1 MAYGAGE
8 DTLTIAGS
16 RGESSPVRVMT
27 WSGSGANVI
36 GVVIGVAILL
46 AAAAPVR
53 AEQTPAE
60 ASAAPTLQAVTP
72 AEFGAGDTIT
82 ITGTDFVE
90 GDVVMLDAIAL
101 EEVKITAGSISATV
115 PLKTKSAKKLLLK
128 RAKKKVAELAVTGFV
143 KAPALTSASPKFAAP
158 GEVVTLKGKNL
169 DRVTTLTLA
178 GAPVKV
184 DELGAT
190 SLRFTAPAGTTGPL
204 AVTSV
209 GGEAALKKDY
219 EIFYAPALTAVSPT
233 AAFEGDS
240 VALTG
245 AHLEAAKFK
254 LGSKPLKA
262 GEQGETKA
270 TVTIAKGAKSG
281 DLKAEARKKGSA
293 VAFTVHPTPGLTTV
307 PKEVGAPGTLK
318 ISGKNL
324 DAVTTWRLGQ
334 VSLQPEAPASK
345 SKVTLTLPDDAPT
358 DQPLVAVSQG
368 REFASKKPVAVI
380 KTPVVEAM
388 SYWTG
393 PEGKG
398 VEGEIRGRELTDKT
412 KFTLAGKSVKTSY
425 VGPTRVTFALLKAPK
440 AAEQPLQ
447 AKTGKYKGPALTVDG
462 AAGGYSAGPARLA
475 EILAA
480 GGAGYTA
487 AAVEADLE
495 VSRRQEGRGA
505 EPLKAL
511 GRAATG
517 PEGQA
522 DAAAAGRQLALDLR
536 RFTVAQVALCAQM
549 TAGKTQAQADANAD
563 LGDALRASQKHAQL
577 LVVQLRDLWS
587 GLPLAATASDAGTGL
602 AEVDAEIAAA
612 TAARAQVD
620 AACKNKFVASGKL
633 LSEAGA
639 VAKVDVSKHYA
650 EAIEAAFTTVLAQG
664 KTWPAVEAEVTG
676 RLAALPAGRKKV
688 WQDVLKASKQ
698 AVEGGAAATTGK
710 GARGDKHVEPQ
721 GKPKTNTGKGKGK

>member
-1 MAYGAGE
+1 MIVAA
-8 DTLTIAGS
+8 
-16 RGESSPVRVMT
+16 
-27 WSGSGANVI
+27 
-36 GVVIGVAILL
+36 IGVAIWLGG
-46 AAAAPVR
+46 AAPAR
-53 AEQTPAE
+53 AEPPPATETPA
-60 ASAAPTLQAVTP
+60 APSLQGIAP
-72 AEFGAGDTIT
+72 AEFGAGATIT
-82 ITGTDFVE
+82 ITGSNFAE
-90 GDVVMLDAIAL
+90 GDAVLIDAIAL
-101 EEVKITAGSISATV
+101 EDVTVAPGSITATV
-115 PLKTKSAKKLLLK
+115 PVKTKSAKKLILK
-128 RAKKKVAELAVTGFV
+128 RAKKKVAELAITGFV

-204 AVTSV
+204 AVKSV

-219 EIFYAPALTAVSPT
+219 EIFYAPVLTAASPA

-240 VALTG
+240 VTLTG
-245 AHLEAAKFK
+245 AHLGAAKFK

-262 GEQGETKA
+262 SEQGEAEA

-293 VAFTVHPTPGLTTV
+293 VAFTVHPTPALTTV
-307 PKEVGAPGTLK
+307 PKEVGGPGTLK
-318 ISGKNL
+318 VSGKNL
-324 DAVTTWRLGQ
+324 DFVTTWRLGQ
-334 VSLQPEAPASK
+334 VTLTPEAPAGK
-345 SKVTLTLPDDAPT
+345 SKVALTLPDSAPT

-368 REFASKKPVAVI
+368 REFASKKPIAVV

-388 SYWTG
+388 SYWPG

-412 KFTLAGKSVKTSY
+412 RFTLAGKSMKTSF
-425 VGPTRVTFALLKAPK
+425 VDPTKVTFALTKAPK
-440 AAEQPLQ
+440 AAEQALQ

-462 AAGGYSAGPARLA
+462 AAEGYSAGPARLG

-480 GGAGYTA
+480 GGSGYTLA
-487 AAVEADLE
+487 AIDADLE
-495 VSRRQEGRGA
+495 VSRRQPGRGT

-522 DAAAAGRQLALDLR
+522 DVAAAGRRIALDLR

-549 TAGKTQAQADANAD
+549 TAGKTPAQAEANAA
-563 LGDALRASQKHAQL
+563 LGDALRASQKHMLAL
-577 LVVQLRDLWS
+577 AGQLRDLWS
-587 GLPLAATASDAGTGL
+587 GLPLAATASDASTGL
-602 AEVDAEIAAA
+602 ADVDAEVAAA
-612 TAARAQVD
+612 AAARAQVE
-620 AACKNKFVASGKL
+620 AACKNKFVGSGKL

-639 VAKVDVSKHYA
+639 VARVDLPALYG
-650 EAIEAAFTTVLAQG
+650 EAIKGAFAAVLAAG
-664 KTWPAVEAEVTG
+664 KTWPAVEGEVTP
-676 RLAALPAGRKKV
+676 RLGGLPPARKKL
-688 WQDVLKASKQ
+688 WQDVLKASKS

-721 GKPKTNTGKGKGK
+721 GKPKGDTGKGKGKAG

>member
-1 MAYGAGE
+1 M
-8 DTLTIAGS
+8 
-16 RGESSPVRVMT
+16 RVTT
-27 WSGSGANVI
+27 WSSSGANVI
-36 GVVIGVAILL
+36 GAAIGVAIWLGG
-46 AAAAPVR
+46 AAPVQ
-53 AEQTPAE
+53 AEPPAAE
-60 ASAAPTLQAVTP
+60 APAAPTLQAVTP
-72 AEFGAGDTIT
+72 AEFGAGATIT
-82 ITGTDFVE
+82 ITGSNFAA
-90 GDVVMLDAIAL
+90 GDVVLFDAIAL
-101 EEVKITAGSISATV
+101 EGVTIAPGSITATV
-115 PLKTKSAKKLLLK
+115 PLKTKSAKKLILK
-128 RAKKKVAELAVTGFV
+128 RAKKKVAELAITGFV

-204 AVTSV
+204 AVKSV

-219 EIFYAPALTAVSPT
+219 EIFYAPALTAASPA

-240 VALTG
+240 VTLTG
-245 AHLEAAKFK
+245 KHLGAAKFK

-262 GEQGETKA
+262 SEQADDEA

-293 VAFTVHPTPGLTTV
+293 VAFTVHPTPLLTTV

-318 ISGKNL
+318 VSGKNL
-324 DAVTTWRLGQ
+324 DAVATWRLGQ
-334 VSLQPEAPASK
+334 VALSPEAPASK
-345 SKVTLTLPDDAPT
+345 SKVTLTLPDSAPT

-380 KTPVVEAM
+380 RTPVVEAM

-412 KFTLAGKSVKTSY
+412 KFTLGGKAVKTTF
-425 VGPTRVTFALLKAPK
+425 VDATRVTFALAKAPK
-440 AAEQPLQ
+440 AAEQALQ

-462 AAGGYSAGPARLA
+462 AAGGYSAGPARLG

-480 GGAGYTA
+480 GGAGYSA
-487 AAVEADLE
+487 PAIAADLA
-495 VSRRQEGRGA
+495 VSQRQPGRGA

-522 DAAAAGRQLALDLR
+522 EVAAMGRQIALDLR

-549 TAGKTQAQADANAD
+549 TAGKTQAQAEANAA
-563 LGDALRASQKHAQL
+563 LGDDLRASQKHMQAL
-577 LVVQLRDLWS
+577 AGQLRELWS

-602 AEVDAEIAAA
+602 AEVDAEVAAA
-612 TAARAQVD
+612 TAARSQVE
-620 AACKNKFVASGKL
+620 AACKNKFVGSGKL

-639 VAKVDVSKHYA
+639 VAKVDLPALYG
-650 EAIEAAFTTVLAQG
+650 EAIKAAFAAVLATG
-664 KTWPAVEAEVTG
+664 KTWPAVEGEVAS
-676 RLAALPAGRKKV
+676 RLGGLPAGRKKQ
-688 WQDVLKASKQ
+688 WQDVLKASKS

-721 GKPKTNTGKGKGK
+721 GKPKGNTGKGKGKAG

>member
-1 MAYGAGE
+1 MICAA
-8 DTLTIAGS
+8 
-16 RGESSPVRVMT
+16 
-27 WSGSGANVI
+27 
-36 GVVIGVAILL
+36 IGVAILL
-46 AAAAPVR
+46 GGARPAW
-53 AEQTPAE
+53 AEPPPAE
-60 ASAAPTLQAVTP
+60 APATPTLQAVSP
-72 AEFGAGDTIT
+72 GEFGAGATIT
-82 ITGTDFVE
+82 ITGSNFAE
-90 GDVVMLDAIAL
+90 GDVVMIDAITL
-101 EEVKITAGSISATV
+101 EAVTIAAGSITATV
-115 PLKTKSAKKLLLK
+115 PLKTKSAKKLILK
-128 RAKKKVAELAVTGFV
+128 RNKKKVAELAIAGFV
-143 KAPALTSASPKFAAP
+143 KAPTLTSASPTFAAP

-204 AVTSV
+204 AVKSV

-240 VALTG
+240 VTLTG
-245 AHLEAAKFK
+245 AHLGAAKFK

-262 GEQGETKA
+262 GEQADTKA

-293 VAFTVHPTPGLTTV
+293 VAFTVHPTPLLTTV

-318 ISGKNL
+318 VSGKNL
-324 DAVTTWRLGQ
+324 DAVATWRLGQ
-334 VSLQPEAPASK
+334 VTLVPEAPAGK
-345 SKVTLTLPDDAPT
+345 SKVALTLPDDAPT

-388 SYWTG
+388 SYWPG

-412 KFTLAGKSVKTSY
+412 KFTLAGKSVKTSF
-425 VGPTRVTFALLKAPK
+425 VDPTRVTFALTKAPK
-440 AAEQPLQ
+440 AAEQALQ

-462 AAGGYSAGPARLA
+462 AAGGYSAGPARLG

-480 GGAGYTA
+480 GGSGYSPA
-487 AAVEADLE
+487 AIAADLE
-495 VSRRQEGRGA
+495 VSRRQPDSGA
-505 EPLKAL
+505 EALKAL

-522 DAAAAGRQLALDLR
+522 DAAAVGRRLALDLR
-536 RFTVAQVALCAQM
+536 RFTVAQVALCSQM
-549 TAGKTQAQADANAD
+549 TAGKTQAQAEANAG
-563 LGDALRASQKHAQL
+563 LGDALRASQKHMLAL
-577 LVVQLRDLWS
+577 AGQLRDLWS
-587 GLPLAATASDAGTGL
+587 GLPLAATAGDAGTGL
-602 AEVDAEIAAA
+602 VEVDAEVAAA
-612 TAARAQVD
+612 TAARVQVES
-620 AACKNKFVASGKL
+620 ACKNKFVASGKL

-639 VAKVDVSKHYA
+639 VAKVDLPELYA
-650 EAIEAAFTTVLAQG
+650 EAIKGAFAAVLAAG
-664 KTWPAVEAEVTG
+664 KTWPAVEGEVTT
-676 RLAALPAGRKKV
+676 RLGGLAAGRKKL

-721 GKPKTNTGKGKGK
+721 GKPKTNTGKGKGKAG